1 MPRLRTLIGSLFL
14 SIMLVLLLGSPANP
28 IQQYSAEEA
37 LFKEVADSLVC
48 QCGCNK
54 MLSICEMQGCH
65 SATPMRA
72 EVKEKLAEGVGKEA
86 ILAGFVDRYGL
97 VVLSAPPTSGFHLSA
112 WIMPFVA
119 LIAGAWIA
127 TRVLGSW
134 KRQTAETRGESS
146 DKPGKK
152 VAKVTD
158 EQRARIER
166 ELQDF

>member
-14 SIMLVLLLGSPANP
+14 SVMLMLLLGSPANP

-97 VVLSAPPTSGFHLSA
+97 VVLSAPPTSGFYLSA
-112 WIMPFVA
+112 WIMPFVV
-119 LIAGAWIA
+119 LIGGAWVA
-127 TRVLGSW
+127 KRVLGSW
-134 KRQTAETRGESS
+134 KRQTAETRGESP